1 VGECWRWSAV
11 VGQTERVARAR
22 EWDGAPAGGRAAK
35 RGRLWASAGGG
46 SSSLGRW
53 RGVGAAGF
61 IARDVDLSY
70 EKPSTKKRYLE
81 YLSYN

>member
-1 VGECWRWSAV
+1 
-11 VGQTERVARAR
+11 
-22 EWDGAPAGGRAAK
+22 
-35 RGRLWASAGGG
+35 
-46 SSSLGRW
+46 LGRW